1 MKSSLFLRNR
11 PKHPSMYVFQ
21 YTVSGVK
28 FQAVFVESRAGKILT
43 RLEIAI
49 PPAEVLFFLSRG
61 YVVYFRFVYFR
72 FVYFRFGSFRGYRGY
87 LSVLNAFFSFS
98 KKRLRF

>member
-72 FVYFRFGSFRGYRGY
+72 FGSFRGYRGY